1 MNQEFRRNKR
11 DHYFLSPRGWRK
23 VQERKGR
30 SVRVSPLGWA
40 LSLVVMALLLLQV
53 LVDFI

>member
-23 VQERKGR
+23 VQERKKKGW
-30 SVRVSPLGWA
+30 VSPFGWA
-40 LSLVVMALLLLQV
+40 LLLVVVAIVAMRII
-53 LVDFI
+53 VDFL